1 MAQITV
7 AVDAM
12 GGDNAPGAVVEG
24 SLMALREMP
33 DLRILLCGPTEA
45 LKPLVAG
52 AGDVKE
58 RIEIRE
64 APEVIGMHDA
74 PVLAIRRKTG
84 SSMVV
89 ALMAVK
95 NGEAQAALSAGST
108 GALLAGGMLRVGRIK
123 GIDRPALSPVLPGR
137 KNPFLLIDAGANV
150 DCQSEYLRQFGLMG
164 SIYMEKVMG
173 VSRPRVGLLNIG
185 AESEKGS
192 RLYKEAH
199 QLMANQSVYNFTG
212 NIEAR
217 DVPNGDADVVVADGF
232 DGNIVLKYTEGL
244 ASSLVGMLKDEM
256 MSSTRSK
263 LGALLLKPALRTFK
277 KRMDYEEYGGS
288 PFLGVSGVVI
298 KAHGSSGPVAFK
310 NALRQAHKMV
320 SVDISG
326 QIAREMEKLAE
337 LNDKGESEPQ

>member
-1 MAQITV
+1 MLKE
-7 AVDAM
+7 AV
-12 GGDNAPGAVVEG
+12 
-24 SLMALREMP
+24 ALREMP

-45 LKPLVAG
+45 LKPLTAG

-95 NGEAQAALSAGST
+95 DGQAQAALSAGST

-123 GIDRPALSPVLPGR
+123 GIDRPALAPVLPGR

-199 QLMANQSVYNFTG
+199 QLMTSQSVYNFTG

-298 KAHGSSGPVAFK
+298 KAHGSSGPSP
-310 NALRQAHKMV
+310 LRTPC
-320 SVDISG
+320 
-326 QIAREMEKLAE
+326 ARPTRWSRWIFRGKSPGNGEIGGIKPIKENLIRNKEK
-337 LNDKGESEPQ
+337 

>member
-45 LKPLVAG
+45 LKPLTAG

-95 NGEAQAALSAGST
+95 DGEAQAALSAGST

-123 GIDRPALSPVLPGR
+123 GIDRPALAPVLPGR

-244 ASSLVGMLKDEM
+244 A
-256 MSSTRSK
+256 
-263 LGALLLKPALRTFK
+263 
-277 KRMDYEEYGGS
+277 
-288 PFLGVSGVVI
+288 
-298 KAHGSSGPVAFK
+298 
-310 NALRQAHKMV
+310 
-320 SVDISG
+320 IS
-326 QIAREMEKLAE
+326 
-337 LNDKGESEPQ
+337 